1 MSEPV
6 GNKARARRVSA
17 VVVRVLLGF
26 IALQAALFGCMAGM
40 WAAGRD
46 LVVWSVGCAVL
57 AIVCGWLAARGLPL
71 TRPDEND
78 RRWDRNNPSSGPNL

>member
-6 GNKARARRVSA
+6 EYKGRARRASS

-26 IALQAALFGCMAGM
+26 ISLQAALFGCVAGF
-40 WAAGRD
+40 WAVGRD
-46 LVVWSVGCAVL
+46 LVAWWVGCAVI

-71 TRPDEND
+71 SRPDGND
-78 RRWDRNNPSSGPNL
+78 RRWDRSNPS